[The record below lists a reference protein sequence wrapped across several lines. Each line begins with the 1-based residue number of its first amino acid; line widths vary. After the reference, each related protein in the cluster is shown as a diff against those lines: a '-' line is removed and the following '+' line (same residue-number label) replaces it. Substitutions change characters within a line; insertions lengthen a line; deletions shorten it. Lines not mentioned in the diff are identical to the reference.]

1 MYNQAIYYVTHYF
14 VNHNRLIMMDIQPI
28 EGITSYVDKFVR
40 GIIGISNSSKMA
52 AVSNTKLSHS
62 IHPTQN
68 TCHTT
73 SVSNYNEGVSTTIR
87 HMTNSSSESNWF
99 KTSYINTLN
108 LKVNLPKSNSVES
121 MYTMPAISMSSL
133 PPLHVN
139 SSIIQPISHSL
150 SHGLLPCNG
159 RENALSNSRTTNMFE
174 YQSIDSNRS
183 EDVSLHTCYTTSMEV
198 VNPMHLSGGTVV
210 IRSSDSFEY
219 SPAYIGFKH
228 RLARSGTKW
237 R

>member
-1 MYNQAIYYVTHYF
+1 MEG
-14 VNHNRLIMMDIQPI
+14 IQHI
-28 EGITSYVDKFVR
+28 EGITSYVVKGVR
-40 GIIGISNSSKMA
+40 GITSISNSTKMA
-52 AVSNTKLSHS
+52 AVSNTTKMDNVTKLSHS
-62 IHPTQN
+62 ILPRQN
-68 TCHTT
+68 TCNTT
-73 SVSNYNEGVSTTIR
+73 SVSNYNEGVSTTC
-87 HMTNSSSESNWF
+87 HMTNSPSESNWF
-99 KTSYINTLN
+99 KTSYINDLN
-108 LKVNLPKSNSVES
+108 LKGNLPKSNSVES

-133 PPLHVN
+133 PPLQLN

-174 YQSIDSNRS
+174 YQSINSNRS
-183 EDVSLHTCYTTSMEV
+183 EDFSLHTCYTTSMEV